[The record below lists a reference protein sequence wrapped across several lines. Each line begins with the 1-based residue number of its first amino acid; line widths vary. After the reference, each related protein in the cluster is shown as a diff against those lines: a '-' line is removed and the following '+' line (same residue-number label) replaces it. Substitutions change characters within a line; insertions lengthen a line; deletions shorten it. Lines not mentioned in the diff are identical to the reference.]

1 MSQGASQ
8 RTDPTPST
16 TQTTVSFD
24 SQHSTEPAPTIL
36 RLRGRH
42 TSTGRSVQWAEDV
55 VDNEGLGRKSSKVC
69 CIYHKP
75 KAAGESSDESSSDSS
90 DSDSEDDRR
99 RAKHSHDGDKDGHAC
114 GHSHGRRRGKARQNG
129 ERKKRA
135 PSPNAYEKVPKQK
148 PKDTTQK
155 KS

>member
-55 VDNEGLGRKSSKVC
+55 VDNEGLGRKSSKGTVAM
-69 CIYHKP
+69 YLP
-75 KAAGESSDESSSDSS
+75 
-90 DSDSEDDRR
+90 
-99 RAKHSHDGDKDGHAC
+99 
-114 GHSHGRRRGKARQNG
+114 RQRMVYN
-129 ERKKRA
+129 ELLLL
-135 PSPNAYEKVPKQK
+135 
-148 PKDTTQK
+148 TL
-155 KS
+155 